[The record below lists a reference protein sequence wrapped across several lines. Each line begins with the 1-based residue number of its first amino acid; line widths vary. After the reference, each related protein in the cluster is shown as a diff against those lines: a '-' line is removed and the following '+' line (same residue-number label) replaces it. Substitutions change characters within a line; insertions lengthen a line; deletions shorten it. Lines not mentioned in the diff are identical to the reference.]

1 MTLEHPQSNLKEHY
15 IKLFRDH
22 KFNCFPIP
30 KNQKIGDYRYNA
42 DKTSPNQII
51 SLQENYGVLPTVG
64 NGNAIIDIDNK
75 ERYRTFAQT
84 MIADG
89 YMVIESPHGWHI
101 PVIGLGGQISK
112 TELFDYEFQP
122 DKKIIEIQGPKHYC
136 VGVESQIID
145 DETGQIV
152 RYQNRGTQK
161 IWDAKGADFH
171 EFIDA
176 LCKAC
181 SVTSRKRSSRS
192 GYRYLRERFLR
203 GELPL
208 KGSSNDYFFQAA
220 LQCNTDELSKDEA
233 IKKIGIIYHKWSI
246 SSSFSGRPWSNI
258 ETKINEV
265 YENNLTTDKGRPRKE
280 NQNNRKREINTTDI
294 AQELI
299 EMRNLYSDINSGEI
313 FENNNGFLEKINKS
327 LQRDLLILY
336 PELEHRDLESIL
348 FKLSGLAKE
357 LPPTNKDLIVFKNG
371 VYDRKIRTLIE
382 TEEIADMGF
391 KEFDY
396 LPPNKQENKP
406 VQFLKIM
413 FENVDVQSHSRIKG
427 GLKSI
432 LSNYLDP
439 KISVIYGNSG
449 VGKSTPL
456 TILAN
461 VLGEQYSLVV
471 ELNQFLEDKFIRAK
485 IMNMRLLVFQD
496 MPKVWKEFTILK
508 TITGE
513 QRKTE
518 RGFQRDSVTFD
529 NKLKIWASGN
539 YLATIPDEEKDAMY
553 TRRLSLIHNTRKNA
567 YNEDPEF
574 AEKIVQEE
582 GEKIISWILNLP
594 DEECEYEGKD
604 TVRREWESIASPEI
618 KYLQENYEPSTD
630 ILTDFSVMELVR
642 DFEAKLQQH
651 ITIEQ
656 MIKSLKS
663 QGYVI
668 RYNIVKNLKRK
679 SSPKPEFSDQK
690 QAELV

>member
-1 MTLEHPQSNLKEHY
+1 MTLEQSSSDIIKEHY

-42 DKTSPNQII
+42 DKTSPNQPI
-51 SLQENYGVLPTVG
+51 SLQENYGVLPTFG

-75 ERYRTFAQT
+75 DRYHTFAQT
-84 MIADG
+84 MIKDG

-101 PVIGLGGQISK
+101 PVIGLGGQINK

-122 DKKIIEIQGPKHYC
+122 DKKIIEIQGPRHYC
-136 VGVESQIID
+136 VGAGSEVID
-145 DETGQIV
+145 DEIGHLV
-152 RYQNRGTQK
+152 RYQNRGSER
-161 IWDAKGADFH
+161 IWDAKGVDFH

-176 LCKAC
+176 VCKAC
-181 SVTSRKRSSRS
+181 LVTSRKRPSRS

-203 GELPL
+203 SELPL

-220 LQCNTDELSKDEA
+220 LQCNTDELSKEEA
-233 IKKIGIIYHKWSI
+233 TKKIGTIYHKWSI

-258 ETKINEV
+258 EAKINEV
-265 YENNLTTDKGRPRKE
+265 YENNLTTDKGRPKK
-280 NQNNRKREINTTDI
+280 NNTKRINTTEI

-299 EMRNLYSDINSGEI
+299 QMRNLYSDINTGEI
-313 FENNNGFLEKINKS
+313 FENNNGFLEKINKL

-336 PELEHRDLESIL
+336 PELEHHELESIL
-348 FKLSGLAKE
+348 FKLGGLAKE
-357 LPPTNKDLIVFKNG
+357 LPQTNKDLIVFKNG
-371 VYDRKIRTLIE
+371 VYDKKIKTLIE

-396 LPPNKQENKP
+396 LPNTQENKP
-406 VQFLKIM
+406 VQFLKVM
-413 FENVDVQSHSRIKG
+413 FDNVDVKSHSRIKA

-553 TRRLSLIHNTRKNA
+553 TRRLSLIHNTRKKA
-567 YNEDPEF
+567 YDEDPEF
-574 AEKIVQEE
+574 AEKIVREE

-594 DEECEYEGKD
+594 DDECQYEDKD
-604 TVRREWESIASPEI
+604 TVRQEWESIASPEI
-618 KYLQENYEPSTD
+618 RYLEENYEPSAD

-642 DFEAKLQQH
+642 DFEAKLQHH

-668 RYNIVKNLKRK
+668 RYNIVKNLRRK
-679 SSPKPEFSDQK
+679 SPPKPEFSDQK
-690 QAELV
+690 QVELV